1 MSHPYAPVPR
11 PHENSGTH
19 IALAWVTAVLTGLYM
34 LPWAIAATRHKE
46 NTAMIALLNLF
57 LGWSG
62 VGWIVSLVLACLSD
76 PVRNVAPSYGT
87 FGYTPPP
94 PPAGASYQVAP
105 RALEPAPEFPAY
117 QPPPSP
123 FQGAQPIY
131 QAQPV
136 HQAPPPQHQA
146 LPGRAAPLFDE
157 PVSSAPYAFGMNSN
171 DPWSTYPA
179 VSQEAPTVEGTV
191 EDGRRR

>member
-1 MSHPYAPVPR
+1 VSNPYAPVPR

-19 IALAWVTAVLTGLYM
+19 IVFAWIAAVLTGFYM

-46 NTAMIALLNLF
+46 NTVTIALLNLF

-76 PVRNVAPSYGT
+76 PVRAVPPAYG
-87 FGYTPPP
+87 GYAPPP
-94 PPAGASYQVAP
+94 PSGASYQVAP
-105 RALEPAPEFPAY
+105 RALEPAPEFPPY

-123 FQGAQPIY
+123 FAGAQPSY
-131 QAQPV
+131 QGHV
-136 HQAPPPQHQA
+136 PPPTTPAPRA
-146 LPGRAAPLFDE
+146 LAAGPRPMYEEPLGQ
-157 PVSSAPYAFGMNSN
+157 SPYAFGMNSN
-171 DPWSTYPA
+171 DPFSTYPT